1 MRPPPSRRHGRGG
14 TLLGVF
20 IGLIIGLGMA
30 AGVAFW
36 LMRNNPAFQ
45 TQNMREPAKDAAKVA
60 KAEAEKPNRFD
71 FYKILPGTEDP
82 KVQAERKAPERPDR
96 SMAEQAKEKQS
107 PAKAQ
112 ERAAEAAAPAAPAQ
126 QGPKAAERATE
137 AAPAPSAPPATSTTT
152 APARAPDKVASVEPA
167 KPAAKGGERFWLQ
180 AGSFAGE
187 PEAENL
193 KARLALAGWEATVQ
207 QGMMPDKAV
216 RYRVRLGPYDNS
228 DEIARMKSELGKR
241 GFDAAVIKY

>member
-1 MRPPPSRRHGRGG
+1 MSPSSPHRPSRSARPQPSRRQGRGG
-14 TLLGVF
+14 TLLGIF

-45 TQNMREPAKDAAKVA
+45 TQNVREPAKDAAKVA
-60 KAEAEKPNRFD
+60 KADADKPRFD
-71 FYKILPGTEDP
+71 FYKILPGTEEA
-82 KVQAERKAPERPDR
+82 KVQPERKAPERPDR
-96 SMAEQAKEKQS
+96 NIAEQAKEKQS
-107 PAKAQ
+107 PT
-112 ERAAEAAAPAAPAQ
+112 
-126 QGPKAAERATE
+126 KAAERTAE
-137 AAPAPSAPPATSTTT
+137 AAPPPATP
-152 APARAPDKVASVEPA
+152 AARAPEKVAIAEPPA
-167 KPAAKGGERFWLQ
+167 KAVKSGDRYWLQ

-216 RYRVRLGPYDNS
+216 RYRVRLGPYDNPDELNRVKS
-228 DEIARMKSELGKR
+228 DLGKR

>member
-1 MRPPPSRRHGRGG
+1 MNPSAPLPPPRPSLRKAGARDRQRGG
-14 TLLGVF
+14 TLIGIFV
-20 IGLIIGLGMA
+20 GLIIGLGMA

-126 QGPKAAERATE
+126 QA
-137 AAPAPSAPPATSTTT
+137 
-152 APARAPDKVASVEPA
+152 ARAPEKVATAEPPA
-167 KPAAKGGERFWLQ
+167 KAVKSGERFWLQ

>member
-1 MRPPPSRRHGRGG
+1 MSRPVPPTSIRARRPAPRRAAHGG
-14 TLLGVF
+14 TLLGIF

-45 TQNMREPAKDAAKVA
+45 AQNNVREPAKDATKTARA
-60 KAEAEKPNRFD
+60 DTADKPRFD
-71 FYKILPGTEDP
+71 FYKILPGTEEA
-82 KVQAERKAPERPDR
+82 KVQPERKAPERPDR
-96 SMAEQAKEKQS
+96 VLVGEAKEKQA
-107 PAKAQ
+107 PKAP
-112 ERAAEAAAPAAPAQ
+112 EAVAAPPPPRPPEKVATVEPT
-126 QGPKAAERATE
+126 KAAK
-137 AAPAPSAPPATSTTT
+137 S
-152 APARAPDKVASVEPA
+152 
-167 KPAAKGGERFWLQ
+167 GERFWLQ

-216 RYRVRLGPYDNS
+216 RYRVRLGPYDNA
-228 DEIARMKSELGKR
+228 DELNRIKSELGKR
-241 GFDAAVIKY
+241 GFDAAVIKF

>member
-1 MRPPPSRRHGRGG
+1 MSPSSPLRPSRSARPQPSRRHGSGG
-14 TLLGVF
+14 TLLGIF

-45 TQNMREPAKDAAKVA
+45 TQNVREPAKDAAKVA
-60 KAEAEKPNRFD
+60 KADADKPRFD
-71 FYKILPGTEDP
+71 FYKILPGNEEA
-82 KVQAERKAPERPDR
+82 KVQPERKAPERPDR
-96 SMAEQAKEKQS
+96 NIAEQAKEKQS
-107 PAKAQ
+107 PTKAS
-112 ERAAEAAAPAAPAQ
+112 ERTADAPP
-126 QGPKAAERATE
+126 
-137 AAPAPSAPPATSTTT
+137 PAPP
-152 APARAPDKVASVEPA
+152 PARAPEKVAMAEPPGKVA
-167 KPAAKGGERFWLQ
+167 KSGDRYWLQ

-216 RYRVRLGPYDNS
+216 RYRVRLGPYDNPDELNRVKS
-228 DEIARMKSELGKR
+228 DLGKR
-241 GFDAAVIKY
+241 GFDAAVIKF

>member
-1 MRPPPSRRHGRGG
+1 MPRAAHSRPAPVVARPRASRRTGTGG

-126 QGPKAAERATE
+126 QA
-137 AAPAPSAPPATSTTT
+137 
-152 APARAPDKVASVEPA
+152 ARAPEKVATAEPPA
-167 KPAAKGGERFWLQ
+167 KAVKSGERFWLQ

>member
-1 MRPPPSRRHGRGG
+1 MSPSPPHRPSRRLSHNGRPQPSRRHGRGG
-14 TLLGVF
+14 TLLGIF

-45 TQNMREPAKDAAKVA
+45 TQNVREPAKDAAKIA
-60 KAEAEKPNRFD
+60 KADADKPRFD
-71 FYKILPGTEDP
+71 FYKILPGTEEA
-82 KVQAERKAPERPDR
+82 KVQPERKAPERPDR
-96 SMAEQAKEKQS
+96 NMAEQAKEKQS
-107 PAKAQ
+107 PT
-112 ERAAEAAAPAAPAQ
+112 
-126 QGPKAAERATE
+126 KAAERTAD
-137 AAPAPSAPPATSTTT
+137 APPPPAT
-152 APARAPDKVASVEPA
+152 PPVRAPEKVAIAEPPGKA
-167 KPAAKGGERFWLQ
+167 VKSGDRYWLQ

-216 RYRVRLGPYDNS
+216 RYRVRLGPYDNPDELNRIKS
-228 DEIARMKSELGKR
+228 DLGKR

>member
-1 MRPPPSRRHGRGG
+1 MSPTSPQRPSHRLSRRRSHDARPQPSRRHSRGG

-45 TQNMREPAKDAAKVA
+45 TQNVREPSKDAAKVA
-60 KAEAEKPNRFD
+60 KAEADKPRFD
-71 FYKILPGTEDP
+71 FYKILPGEDA
-82 KVQAERKAPERPDR
+82 KVQPAAKAPERPDR
-96 SMAEQAKEKQS
+96 NMAEQAKERQA
-107 PAKAQ
+107 PGRAP
-112 ERAAEAAAPAAPAQ
+112 ERTAEASSP
-126 QGPKAAERATE
+126 
-137 AAPAPSAPPATSTTT
+137 APPASSTT
-152 APARAPDKVASVEPA
+152 PARAPEKVAMAEPPA
-167 KPAAKGGERFWLQ
+167 KAVKGERFWLQ

-193 KARLALAGWEATVQ
+193 KARLALGGWEATVQ

-216 RYRVRLGPYDNS
+216 RYRVRLGPYDNP

-241 GFDAAVIKY
+241 GFDVAVIKF

>member
-126 QGPKAAERATE
+126 QA
-137 AAPAPSAPPATSTTT
+137 
-152 APARAPDKVASVEPA
+152 ARAPEKVATAEPPA
-167 KPAAKGGERFWLQ
+167 KAVKSGERFWLQ

>member
-1 MRPPPSRRHGRGG
+1 MNRSSVKPSSRNSRPAPARRSARGG
-14 TLLGVF
+14 TLIGIF

-45 TQNMREPAKDAAKVA
+45 AQNNVRESSKDAT
-60 KAEAEKPNRFD
+60 KATRADTSEKPRFD
-71 FYKILPGTEDP
+71 FYKILPGTEEP
-82 KVQAERKAPERPDR
+82 KFQAERKAEVRPDR
-96 SMAEQAKEKQS
+96 ALVGEAKEKQAPK
-107 PAKAQ
+107 PADI
-112 ERAAEAAAPAAPAQ
+112 
-126 QGPKAAERATE
+126 
-137 AAPAPSAPPATSTTT
+137 APPT
-152 APARAPDKVASVEPA
+152 APPRPPEKVASAEPSKSPTA
-167 KPAAKGGERFWLQ
+167 KSGDRFWLQ

-187 PEAENL
+187 SEAENL

-216 RYRVRLGPYDNS
+216 RYRVRLGPYDNA
-228 DEIARMKSELGKR
+228 DELNRIKTELGKR

>member
-1 MRPPPSRRHGRGG
+1 MSPSSPYRPSRRLLHNGRPHPSRRHGRGG
-14 TLLGVF
+14 TLLGIF

-45 TQNMREPAKDAAKVA
+45 TQNVREPAKDAAKVA
-60 KAEAEKPNRFD
+60 KPDADKPRFD
-71 FYKILPGTEDP
+71 FYKILPGTEEA
-82 KVQAERKAPERPDR
+82 KVQPERKAPERPDR
-96 SMAEQAKEKQS
+96 NMAEQAKEKQS
-107 PAKAQ
+107 PTKAP
-112 ERAAEAAAPAAPAQ
+112 ERAAD
-126 QGPKAAERATE
+126 
-137 AAPAPSAPPATSTTT
+137 APPPVSP
-152 APARAPDKVASVEPA
+152 PARAAEKVAIAEPPA
-167 KPAAKGGERFWLQ
+167 KAVKSGDRYWLQ

-216 RYRVRLGPYDNS
+216 RYRVRLGPYDNPDELNRVKS
-228 DEIARMKSELGKR
+228 DLGKR

>member
-1 MRPPPSRRHGRGG
+1 MIDAFDLPATFPMTRPASPRPARNARAQPSRRYGRGG

-45 TQNMREPAKDAAKVA
+45 AQNTVREPSRDAPKTAKGGDAD
-60 KAEAEKPNRFD
+60 KPRFD
-71 FYKILPGTEDP
+71 FYKILPGTEEAR
-82 KVQAERKAPERPDR
+82 VQPAEKKPAERPDRNVADQAKERQSQKAPERTADVP
-96 SMAEQAKEKQS
+96 
-107 PAKAQ
+107 
-112 ERAAEAAAPAAPAQ
+112 APAATP
-126 QGPKAAERATE
+126 
-137 AAPAPSAPPATSTTT
+137 
-152 APARAPDKVASVEPA
+152 PARAPDKVASAEPPA
-167 KPAAKGGERFWLQ
+167 KAVKSGDRFWLQ

-207 QGMMPDKAV
+207 QGMLPDKAV
-216 RYRVRLGPYDNS
+216 RYRVRLGPYDNP
-228 DEIARMKSELGKR
+228 DELNRIKSELGKR

>member
-1 MRPPPSRRHGRGG
+1 MNPSVPLPPPRPSLRKAGARDRQRGG
-14 TLLGVF
+14 TLIGIFV
-20 IGLIIGLGMA
+20 GLIIGLGMA

-45 TQNMREPAKDAAKVA
+45 AQNSARDASKDATKTARSDA
-60 KAEAEKPNRFD
+60 AEKPRFD
-71 FYKILPGTEDP
+71 FYKILPGNEEA
-82 KVQAERKAPERPDR
+82 KVQPAEAPKAARPDR
-96 SMAEQAKEKQS
+96 ALADQAK
-107 PAKAQ
+107 
-112 ERAAEAAAPAAPAQ
+112 AQ
-126 QGPKAAERATE
+126 QGPKAAERAAETSP
-137 AAPAPSAPPATSTTT
+137 AAPAAPIVAS
-152 APARAPDKVASVEPA
+152 APARAPEKVASVEPA
-167 KPAAKGGERFWLQ
+167 KPAAKSGERFWLQ

-216 RYRVRLGPYDNS
+216 RYRVRLGPYDNA
-228 DEIARMKSELGKR
+228 DELNRMKNELGKR

>member
-1 MRPPPSRRHGRGG
+1 MNRPAPHRPSRTARPQPSRRHGRGG
-14 TLLGVF
+14 TLLGIF

-45 TQNMREPAKDAAKVA
+45 AQNTARDAAKDAPKSA
-60 KAEAEKPNRFD
+60 KADVAEKPRFD
-71 FYKILPGTEDP
+71 FYKILPGNEEA
-82 KVQAERKAPERPDR
+82 KVQPERKSQDRPDR
-96 SMAEQAKEKQS
+96 TVAGEAKASQS
-107 PAKAQ
+107 PKS
-112 ERAAEAAAPAAPAQ
+112 AAETPPPRPPEKVAIVEPA
-126 QGPKAAERATE
+126 PKAAK
-137 AAPAPSAPPATSTTT
+137 S
-152 APARAPDKVASVEPA
+152 
-167 KPAAKGGERFWLQ
+167 GERFWLQ

-207 QGMMPDKAV
+207 QGMLPDKAV
-216 RYRVRLGPYDNS
+216 RYRVRLGPYDNA
-228 DEIARMKSELGKR
+228 DELNRIKTELGKR

>member
-1 MRPPPSRRHGRGG
+1 MNPCVLLPSSRRLSPSVRGRQRGG
-14 TLLGVF
+14 TLIGIFV
-20 IGLIIGLGMA
+20 GLIIGLGMA

-45 TQNMREPAKDAAKVA
+45 AQNGTRDASKDATKTLRSDA
-60 KAEAEKPNRFD
+60 AEKPRFD
-71 FYKILPGTEDP
+71 FYQILPGNEEA
-82 KVQAERKAPERPDR
+82 KVQPAEAPKARPDR
-96 SMAEQAKEKQS
+96 ALADQAK
-107 PAKAQ
+107 
-112 ERAAEAAAPAAPAQ
+112 AQ

-216 RYRVRLGPYDNS
+216 RYRVRLGPYDNA
-228 DEIARMKSELGKR
+228 DELNRMKTELGKR

>member
-1 MRPPPSRRHGRGG
+1 MNRSASPTSRRRPRTAAPRGHHRGG
-14 TLLGVF
+14 TLIGIF
-20 IGLIIGLGMA
+20 IGLIVGLGMA

-45 TQNMREPAKDAAKVA
+45 AQNSVRESSKDATKTARNDAV
-60 KAEAEKPNRFD
+60 EKPRFD
-71 FYKILPGTEDP
+71 FYKILPGTEEA
-82 KVQAERKAPERPDR
+82 KVQPAEGGKPPARPDR
-96 SMAEQAKEKQS
+96 AVADQ
-107 PAKAQ
+107 AKAQ
-112 ERAAEAAAPAAPAQ
+112 QGSKEAASAPSAAPAA
-126 QGPKAAERATE
+126 
-137 AAPAPSAPPATSTTT
+137 S
-152 APARAPDKVASVEPA
+152 APARAPEKVASLEPA
-167 KPAAKGGERFWLQ
+167 KASAKSGERFWLQ

-216 RYRVRLGPYDNS
+216 RYRVRLGPYDNA
-228 DEIARMKSELGKR
+228 DELNRIKVELGKR

>member
-1 MRPPPSRRHGRGG
+1 MSRPVPPTWKGARRPAPRRAARGG
-14 TLLGVF
+14 TLLGIF

-45 TQNMREPAKDAAKVA
+45 AQNSVREPAKDAAKTA
-60 KAEAEKPNRFD
+60 RADTADKPRFD
-71 FYKILPGTEDP
+71 FYKILPGNEEA
-82 KVQAERKAPERPDR
+82 KVQPERKAQERTDR
-96 SMAEQAKEKQS
+96 AVAGEAKEKQ
-107 PAKAQ
+107 A
-112 ERAAEAAAPAAPAQ
+112 
-126 QGPKAAERATE
+126 PKAGE
-137 AAPAPSAPPATSTTT
+137 AAPVPAPPPRPPEKVATAEPSK
-152 APARAPDKVASVEPA
+152 AARAN
-167 KPAAKGGERFWLQ
+167 ERFWLQ

-216 RYRVRLGPYDNS
+216 RYRVRLGPYDNA
-228 DEIARMKSELGKR
+228 DELNRIKTELGRR

>member
-1 MRPPPSRRHGRGG
+1 VKRGFARADDRTMSRTPPSPSRSTRRPAPPRRAARGG
-14 TLLGVF
+14 TLLGIF

-45 TQNMREPAKDAAKVA
+45 AQNNVRETSKDAAKTA
-60 KAEAEKPNRFD
+60 RADTADKPRFD
-71 FYKILPGTEDP
+71 FYKILPGTEEA
-82 KVQAERKAPERPDR
+82 KVQPERKAEVRPDR
-96 SMAEQAKEKQS
+96 ALAGEAKEKQ
-107 PAKAQ
+107 A
-112 ERAAEAAAPAAPAQ
+112 
-126 QGPKAAERATE
+126 
-137 AAPAPSAPPATSTTT
+137 
-152 APARAPDKVASVEPA
+152 A
-167 KPAAKGGERFWLQ
+167 KPAESPPPAPPPAAAKAPEKVATAEPTKLAKGDRFWLQ

-216 RYRVRLGPYDNS
+216 RYRVRLGPYDNA
-228 DEIARMKSELGKR
+228 DELNRIKTELGKR
-241 GFDAAVIKY
+241 GFDAAVIKF

>member
-1 MRPPPSRRHGRGG
+1 MTPSVPLSPPRRSSRKAAARARQRGG
-14 TLLGVF
+14 TLIGIFV
-20 IGLIIGLGMA
+20 GLIIGLGMA

-45 TQNMREPAKDAAKVA
+45 AQNSARDASKDPTKAARSDA
-60 KAEAEKPNRFD
+60 AEKPRFD
-71 FYKILPGTEDP
+71 FYKILPGNEEA
-82 KVQAERKAPERPDR
+82 KVQAAEAPKAARPDR
-96 SMAEQAKEKQS
+96 TVADQAK
-107 PAKAQ
+107 
-112 ERAAEAAAPAAPAQ
+112 AQ
-126 QGPKAAERATE
+126 QGPKAAERAAETAP
-137 AAPAPSAPPATSTTT
+137 AAPVAPSAAS

-167 KPAAKGGERFWLQ
+167 KPAAKSGERFWLQ

-216 RYRVRLGPYDNS
+216 RYRVRLGPYDNA
-228 DEIARMKSELGKR
+228 DELNRMKNELGKR